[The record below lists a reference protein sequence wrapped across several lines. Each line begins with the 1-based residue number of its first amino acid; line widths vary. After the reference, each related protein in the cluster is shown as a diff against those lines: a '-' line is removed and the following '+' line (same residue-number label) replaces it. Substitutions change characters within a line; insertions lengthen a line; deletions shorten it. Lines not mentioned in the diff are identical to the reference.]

1 MAPVISGLSAIFL
14 APLLALL
21 LGRAVLVE
29 VVEFAAGEHC
39 ATMMASS
46 WSNTC
51 GGGMSIAA
59 RIVSL
64 AWLSESSTSLLDS
77 TSLTCSE
84 SLSLFVGRS
93 TLTGPRRHW
102 SATPIPD
109 DRGLLP
115 PLA

>member
-14 APLLALL
+14 ALLLALL
-21 LGRAVLVE
+21 LGRAELVE

-64 AWLSESSTSLLDS
+64 AWLSESSQLSLLDS
-77 TSLTCSE
+77 TSQACSE
-84 SLSLFVGRS
+84 SPSVGRS
-93 TLTGPRRHW
+93 TSTNLD
-102 SATPIPD
+102 ATND
-109 DRGLLP
+109 
-115 PLA
+115 LAR